1 MPENCHPD
9 SFMRTRLLVVILF
22 LGLLFGGMFAIKSC
36 QSRQMAA
43 MRAMPPPPTSV
54 AVAMV
59 TETEW
64 QPFLEAI
71 GTLVAT
77 QGVYV
82 SAEIAGKV
90 REIHFE
96 SGEPAEAGAMLL
108 QLDDSIEQA
117 EVQGLIAEAGLG
129 KLEFERAAQLLNDK
143 LGSQADYDRTR
154 ANLQKTQADLAAKRA
169 LLEKKTIRAPFPGIL
184 GIRQV
189 DVGAFLE
196 PGDRIVSLQQLDP
209 IYADFSLPERYQS
222 SISPGQQVSI
232 QVKAWPDEHF
242 EGKISA
248 IDPRI
253 DSNTR
258 SVRLRATLANP
269 KLLLRPGMF
278 AEAHLLL
285 PVRNHVVTVPQT
297 AVMYNPYGNAVFV
310 VQEQEGALT
319 VEYRNVQT
327 GTVHNG
333 NIEIRSGLQA
343 GERVVSAGQLK
354 LRNGMAVTID
364 SSVQLDDTSTGS

>member
-1 MPENCHPD
+1 
-9 SFMRTRLLVVILF
+9 MRTRLIVVILF
-22 LGLLFGGMFAIKSC
+22 LSLLFGGMFAIKSC

-43 MRAMPPPPTSV
+43 MQAMPQPPTTV
-54 AVAMV
+54 AVATA

-64 QPFLEAI
+64 QPYLEAI

-77 QGVYV
+77 QGVFV

-96 SGEPAEAGAMLL
+96 SGEPVEAGAMLL
-108 QLDDSIEQA
+108 QLDDNIEQA

-169 LLEKKTIRAPFPGIL
+169 LLEKKAIRAPFPGIL

-189 DVGAFLE
+189 DVGAYLE
-196 PGDRIVSLQQLDP
+196 PGDKIVSLQQLDP

-222 SISPGQQVSI
+222 SISSGQRVSV
-232 QVKAWPDEHF
+232 QVKAWPDEQF
-242 EGKISA
+242 EGVISA

-258 SVRLRATLANP
+258 STRIRATLANP

-278 AEAHLLL
+278 AEVRLLL
-285 PVRNHVVTVPQT
+285 PTRGKVVTVPQT
-297 AVMYNPYGNAVFV
+297 AIMYNPYGDAVFV
-310 VQEQEGALT
+310 VQQVEAGLV
-319 VEYRNVQT
+319 VEYRQVQT
-327 GTVHNG
+327 GAVRDGHV
-333 NIEIRSGLQA
+333 EIITGLQA

-354 LRNGMAVTID
+354 LRNGVPVSID
-364 SSVQLDDTSTGS
+364 DSVQLEGAAGDP

>member
-1 MPENCHPD
+1 
-9 SFMRTRLLVVILF
+9 MRTRLFAVILI
-22 LGLLFGGMFAIKSC
+22 LGLLFAGMFAIKSC

-43 MRAMPPPPTSV
+43 MNAMTPPPTTV
-54 AVAMV
+54 AVATA

-64 QPFLEAI
+64 QPFLEAT

-77 QGVYV
+77 QGVFV
-82 SAEIAGKV
+82 SAEVAGKV
-90 REIHFE
+90 REIHVE
-96 SGEPAEAGAMLL
+96 SGEPVEANALLL

-129 KLEFERAAQLLNDK
+129 KLEFERAAQLLNNK

-169 LLEKKTIRAPFPGIL
+169 LLEKKAIRAPFPGIL

-189 DVGAFLE
+189 DVGAYLE
-196 PGDRIVSLQQLDP
+196 PGDQIVSLQQLDP

-222 SISPGQQVSI
+222 SITPGQQVSI
-232 QVKAWPDEHF
+232 QAKAWPGELF
-242 EGKISA
+242 EGVISA

-258 SVRLRATLANP
+258 SVRIRATLANR

-278 AEAHLLL
+278 AEVHLLL
-285 PVRNHVVTVPQT
+285 PVRSNVVTVPQT
-297 AVMYNPYGNAVFV
+297 AIMYNPYGNAVYV
-310 VQEQEGALT
+310 VQPGDAGL
-319 VEYRNVQT
+319 VVDYRQVQT
-327 GTVHNG
+327 GTVRDG
-333 NIEIRSGLQA
+333 QIEISSGLQA

-354 LRNGMAVTID
+354 LRNGMAISID
-364 SSVQLDDTSTGS
+364 DSLQLDGSAGGS

>member
-1 MPENCHPD
+1 
-9 SFMRTRLLVVILF
+9 MRTRLLVVIVF

-36 QSRQMAA
+36 QSRQIAA
-43 MRAMPPPPTSV
+43 LHAVPPPPTTV
-54 AVAMV
+54 AVATA

-64 QPFLEAI
+64 QPYLEAI

-77 QGVYV
+77 QGVFV

-90 REIHFE
+90 REIRFE
-96 SGEPAEAGAMLL
+96 SGEPVEAGALLL

-117 EVQGLIAEAGLG
+117 EVKGLVAEEGLG
-129 KLEFERAAQLLNDK
+129 KLEFERAAQLLTDK

-154 ANLQKTQADLAAKRA
+154 ANLQKTQADLAARRA
-169 LLEKKTIRAPFPGIL
+169 LLDKKAIRAPFPGIL

-189 DVGAFLE
+189 DVGAYLE

-209 IYADFSLPERYQS
+209 IYADFSLPERYHS
-222 SISPGQQVSI
+222 SITPGQRVSI

-242 EGKISA
+242 AGEISA

-258 SVRLRATLANP
+258 SVSIRATLPNP
-269 KLLLRPGMF
+269 KLLLHPGMF
-278 AEAHLLL
+278 AEVQLLL
-285 PVRNHVVTVPQT
+285 PVRGNVVTVPQT
-297 AVMYNPYGNAVFV
+297 AVMYNPYGDAVFV
-310 VQEQEGALT
+310 VQERDGALT
-319 VEYRNVQT
+319 VEYRQVQT
-327 GTVHNG
+327 GTVRDG
-333 NIEIRSGLQA
+333 RIEIRSGLQA

-364 SSVQLDDTSTGS
+364 SSVQLDRITDGS

>member
-1 MPENCHPD
+1 
-9 SFMRTRLLVVILF
+9 MRTRLIIVILI

-43 MRAMPPPPTSV
+43 MQAIPQPPTTV
-54 AVAMV
+54 AVATA

-64 QPFLEAI
+64 QPYLEAI

-77 QGVYV
+77 QGVFV

-90 REIHFE
+90 REIQFE
-96 SGEPAEAGAMLL
+96 SGEPVEAGTLLL

-129 KLEFERAAQLLNDK
+129 KLEFERAAQLLSDK

-169 LLEKKTIRAPFPGIL
+169 LLEKKAIRAPFPGIL

-189 DVGAFLE
+189 DVGAYLE
-196 PGDRIVSLQQLDP
+196 PGDDIVSLQQLDP
-209 IYADFSLPERYQS
+209 MYADFSLPERYQS
-222 SISPGQQVSI
+222 SISHGQQVSV
-232 QVKAWPDEHF
+232 QVKAWPDEQF
-242 EGKISA
+242 DGVISA
-248 IDPRI
+248 IEPRI

-258 SVRLRATLANP
+258 SVRIRATLANP

-278 AEAHLLL
+278 AEVRLLL
-285 PVRNHVVTVPQT
+285 PPRGKVVTVPQT
-297 AVMYNPYGNAVFV
+297 AIMYNPYGDAVFV
-310 VQEQEGALT
+310 VQQGDAGLV
-319 VEYRNVQT
+319 VEYRQVQT
-327 GTVHNG
+327 GIVRDG
-333 NIEIRSGLQA
+333 QIEISSGLQS

-354 LRNGMAVTID
+354 LRNGMPVSID
-364 SSVQLDDTSTGS
+364 DSVQLEGATGGP

>member
-1 MPENCHPD
+1 
-9 SFMRTRLLVVILF
+9 MRTRLFVVILF
-22 LGLLFGGMFAIKSC
+22 LCLLFGGMFAIKSC

-43 MRAMPPPPTSV
+43 MQAVPPPPTTV
-54 AVAMV
+54 AVATA

-64 QPFLEAI
+64 QPYLDAI

-96 SGEPAEAGAMLL
+96 SGEPVEAGALLL

-117 EVQGLIAEAGLG
+117 EVKGLIAEEGLG
-129 KLEFERAAQLLNDK
+129 KLEFERAAQLLSDK

-154 ANLQKTQADLAAKRA
+154 ANLQKTQADLAARRA
-169 LLEKKTIRAPFPGIL
+169 LLEKKAIRAPFSGIL

-189 DVGAFLE
+189 NMGAYLQ

-222 SISPGQQVSI
+222 SITPDQQVSI
-232 QVKAWPDEHF
+232 QAKAWPDEHF
-242 EGKISA
+242 KGQISA

-258 SVRLRATLANP
+258 SIRIRATLANP
-269 KLLLRPGMF
+269 KLLLHPGMF
-278 AEAHLLL
+278 AEVQLLL
-285 PVRNHVVTVPQT
+285 PVRSNVVTVPQT
-297 AVMYNPYGNAVFV
+297 AIMYNPYGDAVFV
-310 VQEQEGALT
+310 VQEHDGTLT
-319 VEYRNVQT
+319 VEYRQVQT
-327 GTVHNG
+327 GKVRDG
-333 NIEIRSGLQA
+333 RIEIRSGLQA

-354 LRNGMAVTID
+354 LRNGMAITID
-364 SSVQLDDTSTGS
+364 DSVQLDGLSTGP

>member
-1 MPENCHPD
+1 ML
-9 SFMRTRLLVVILF
+9 TRLLVVILI

-43 MRAMPPPPTSV
+43 MQSAPPPPTV
-54 AVAMV
+54 AVA
-59 TETEW
+59 TATRTTW
-64 QPFLEAI
+64 QPYLEAI

-82 SAEIAGKV
+82 SAEVAGKV
-90 REIHFE
+90 RSIHFE
-96 SGEPAEAGAMLL
+96 SGEPVENGALLL

-117 EVQGLIAEAGLG
+117 EVKGLVADEGLG
-129 KLEFERAAQLLNDK
+129 KLEFERAAQLLADK

-154 ANLQKTQADLAAKRA
+154 ARLQKTQADLAAKRA
-169 LLEKKTIRAPFPGIL
+169 LLEKKAIRAPFPGIL

-189 DVGAFLE
+189 DVGAYLE

-209 IYADFSLPERYQS
+209 IYVDFSLPERYQS
-222 SISPGQQVSI
+222 SIAHDQEVSI
-232 QVKAWPDEHF
+232 QVKAWPGERF
-242 EGKISA
+242 GGLISA

-258 SVRLRATLANP
+258 SVSIRATLANE

-278 AEAHLLL
+278 AEVQLLL
-285 PVRNHVVTVPQT
+285 PSRGDVVTVPQT
-297 AVMYNPYGNAVFV
+297 AVMYNPYGDAVFV
-310 VQEQEGALT
+310 LQERDGALT
-319 VEYRNVQT
+319 VEYRQVQT
-327 GTVHNG
+327 GSVRDG
-333 NIEIRSGLQA
+333 RIEISQGLQA

-354 LRNGMAVTID
+354 LRNGMTVSID
-364 SSVQLDDTSTGS
+364 TSVQLDATATGS

>member
-1 MPENCHPD
+1 
-9 SFMRTRLLVVILF
+9 MRTRLVVVILI

-43 MRAMPPPPTSV
+43 MQAMPQPPATV
-54 AVAMV
+54 AVA
-59 TETEW
+59 TASETEW
-64 QPFLEAI
+64 QPYLEAI

-77 QGVYV
+77 QGVFV

-96 SGEPAEAGAMLL
+96 SGQPVESGALLL

-117 EVQGLIAEAGLG
+117 EVQGLVAEAGLG
-129 KLEFERAAQLLNDK
+129 KLEFERAAQMLTDK

-169 LLEKKTIRAPFPGIL
+169 LLEKKAIRAPFPGIL

-189 DVGAFLE
+189 DVGAYLE
-196 PGDRIVSLQQLDP
+196 PGDKIVSLQQMDP
-209 IYADFSLPERYQS
+209 IYVDFSLPERYQS

-232 QVKAWPDEHF
+232 LVKAWPNEHF
-242 EGKISA
+242 EGVISA

-258 SVRLRATLANP
+258 SVSIRATLANP
-269 KLLLRPGMF
+269 KLLLHPGMF
-278 AEAHLLL
+278 ADVRLLL
-285 PVRNHVVTVPQT
+285 PARSNVVTVPQT
-297 AVMYNPYGNAVFV
+297 AIMYNPYGDAVYV
-310 VQEQEGALT
+310 VQPGDTGL
-319 VEYRNVQT
+319 VVDYRQVQT
-327 GTVHNG
+327 GTVRDG
-333 NIEIRSGLQA
+333 RIEISSGLQA

-354 LRNGMAVTID
+354 LRNGMTVSID
-364 SSVQLDDTSTGS
+364 DSVQLDGTAGNQ